1 MYIIKLTIYFPRIKL
16 YPIDY
21 ILFCLSFYHRLQHR
35 RLCTTNSDTKSDK
48 EGTEKPDAENSNDDP
63 QKVIENLKA
72 DGEKLKT
79 EAKDFKVKY

>member
-1 MYIIKLTIYFPRIKL
+1 MYIIKLTV
-16 YPIDY
+16 Y
-21 ILFCLSFYHRLQHR
+21 IFQELNHRLHYFCLSFFHRLQHR
-35 RLCTTNSDTKSDK
+35 RLCTTNSDTKSNK
-48 EGTEKPDAENSNDDP
+48 EGTEKPEAENSNDDP